1 MAKGSDLRNKLGGMG
16 GVGGAPLTPSKTVVN
31 IDPDAGKE
39 TGKERKLDGES
50 IAAQRPDTG
59 HNLHKGSDKSKGG
72 AGGAGG
78 RPKV

>member
-1 MAKGSDLRNKLGGMG
+1 MAKGSDLRNKLGGGSM
-16 GVGGAPLTPSKTVVN
+16 PQTPSKSVN
-31 IDPDAGKE
+31 IEALAKKDEKKSE
-39 TGKERKLDGES
+39 GES
-50 IAAQRPDTG
+50 VAAYKPDTG

>member
-1 MAKGSDLRNKLGGMG
+1 MAKGSDLRNKLGGAG
-16 GVGGAPLTPSKTVVN
+16 GIGGTPKNVVH
-31 IDPDAGKE
+31 IDPNAGKDS
-39 TGKERKLDGES
+39 GKDKKVDGAS

-59 HNLHKGSDKSKGG
+59 HHLHKGSDKSKGG

>member
-1 MAKGSDLRNKLGGMG
+1 MAKGSDLHSRMGMG
-16 GVGGAPLTPSKTVVN
+16 GTPVPKPKNVVDVEAGAK
-31 IDPDAGKE
+31 KE
-39 TGKERKLDGES
+39 EKKESVASQKFDV
-50 IAAQRPDTG
+50 G